1 MWIKISINPGWLAA
15 RNFAEPAFA
24 MLRPVNTTTLQTGQP
39 AVVAYTGSDGL
50 NLRESPNPQS
60 RAIAVL
66 LAGTQVMITNDKLT
80 TNEHEW
86 WGVEMPPAY
95 ILSDA
100 ISIQEPTILEQKR

>member
-1 MWIKISINPGWLAA
+1 MARRSRSTKLRINIPVNPGWLAA

-60 RAIAVL
+60 RAIAIL

-95 ILSDA
+95 IL
-100 ISIQEPTILEQKR
+100 